1 MKIMDK
7 WILEIQLFVCLLGA
21 MFSIM
26 VPIYTITVLF
36 SIAAIIVT
44 IFLTNTIKKENE
56 HKDD

>member
-1 MKIMDK
+1 MNK
-7 WILEIQLFVCLLGA
+7 WILEIQLFVYLLGA

-26 VPIYTITVLF
+26 VPIYTLTVLF